1 VLFWRQV
8 VPDLFELVVRN
19 RLMCL
24 VVIDQKQVPVSK
36 CVSVASRSCS
46 RTYFAERV
54 LFGSFFLTDTAVGVV
69 DVVPVVVEPVGPR
82 AARSLAVRV
91 VGVADTGRS
100 ELDMRCE

>member
-1 VLFWRQV
+1 
-8 VPDLFELVVRN
+8 
-19 RLMCL
+19 MCL

-54 LFGSFFLTDTAVGVV
+54 LFGSFFLTDAAVGAV
-69 DVVPVVVEPVGPR
+69 DVVPVVDVEPAGPR
-82 AARSLAVRV
+82 AARSLAVSV

-100 ELDMRCE
+100 ELDV